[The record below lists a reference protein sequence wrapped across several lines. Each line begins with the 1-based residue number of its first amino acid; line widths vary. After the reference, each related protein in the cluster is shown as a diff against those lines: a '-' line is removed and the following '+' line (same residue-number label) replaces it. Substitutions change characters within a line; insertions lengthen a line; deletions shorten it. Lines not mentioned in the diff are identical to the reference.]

1 MEKAPPPVPE
11 HDLVW
16 IPSHRQTC
24 ERAALKEAAAV
35 VVVAFACLLGVILW
49 LDNAQGGLTGNGIF
63 KSLQLKPWVVAP
75 ATADLDPSNYLF
87 FPAYGVLC
95 RLLDLLGIW
104 TGDPRRQMTVLNAA
118 SGALGAAIFYLLVRR
133 LTARRDAALVAAV
146 FHLGCAFVLF
156 LAIVNEDIMASY
168 TLLLASM
175 ALAGVWFAAPTARRV
190 AVVAVLFTIAW
201 LFEWRLLFP
210 TLPAMLAAL
219 WLCEPR
225 PRQRFAWIGLF
236 LAVMLA
242 TVCLV
247 ALAWH
252 GHRGAV
258 GPLGLLYTGKG
269 VDSVWSGFTWKKV
282 WWLWEGIASYL
293 LGTGLTH
300 IPVIGWDLWRSLSSL
315 SVLAIAVVALDAL
328 WRGRDDAQGRALA
341 AVFGGTFLAGEVF
354 NLYSQ
359 PNDAQMQLT
368 VMPWLPIGWAL
379 VLIVAGA
386 RWPRRGFV
394 ALAGLTA
401 VMVVH
406 NIASLAPERGSDS
419 RWAASVRLIEREADP
434 DRTVFVLHG
443 FDWTMLYLSLH
454 WGRTN
459 DSVFRVRVA
468 PDSSLRFKWIGLI
481 NSVLDTPKLTPEEHA
496 GALRRQIERAFD
508 LGYDVIVSDIWT
520 WQIGQLEKS
529 SSTVADKAT
538 VAALYQALHGYQAE
552 PAFTDPSTGPYFRL
566 RRPAR

>member
-1 MEKAPPPVPE
+1 VPAVPK

-16 IPSHRQTC
+16 IPSHEQTC
-24 ERAALKEAAAV
+24 GRDALKEATAV
-35 VVVAFACLLGVILW
+35 VVVSFACLVSVILW

-63 KSLQLKPWVVAP
+63 KSLQLKPWVISP
-75 ATADLDPSNYLF
+75 ATAELDPSNYLF
-87 FPAYGVLC
+87 FPAYGALC

-104 TGDPRRQMTVLNAA
+104 AGDPRRQMTILNAA
-118 SGALGAAIFYLLVRR
+118 FGSVGAAIFFLLIRR
-133 LTARRDAALVAAV
+133 LTGRRDVALVAAL

-175 ALAGVWFAAPTARRV
+175 ALAGVWFAAPSVLRV
-190 AVVAVLFTIAW
+190 SVVAVLFTIAW

-225 PRQRFAWIGLF
+225 PRLRLAWIGLF

-242 TVCLV
+242 AVCLV
-247 ALAWH
+247 AWAWH
-252 GHRGAV
+252 GQPGAV
-258 GPLGLLYTGKG
+258 GPLALLYTGKG
-269 VDSVWSGFTWKKV
+269 VDSVWSGFTWEKA
-282 WWLWEGIASYL
+282 WWLWEGIAAYL
-293 LGTGLTH
+293 LGTGLAH
-300 IPVIGWDLWRSLSSL
+300 IPVIGWDLWRLLSSL
-315 SVLAIAVVALDAL
+315 SVLAIAVVALGVL

-368 VMPWLPIGWAL
+368 VMQWLPVGWAL
-379 VLIVAGA
+379 VLIAAGA

-401 VMVVH
+401 ALVVH
-406 NIASLAPERGSDS
+406 NVASLAPERGGDS

-459 DSVFRVRVA
+459 HSVFRVKAA

-481 NSVLDTPKLTPEEHA
+481 NSVLDTPRLSPEEHA
-496 GALRRQIERAFD
+496 AALRRQIDRAFE
-508 LGYDVIVSDIWT
+508 LGYDVIVSDLWT
-520 WQIGQLEKS
+520 WPLGQMEKS
-529 SSTVADKAT
+529 AGTVADKAT
-538 VAALYQALHGYQAE
+538 MAALYRALHGYQAE

-566 RRPAR
+566 RRPSR